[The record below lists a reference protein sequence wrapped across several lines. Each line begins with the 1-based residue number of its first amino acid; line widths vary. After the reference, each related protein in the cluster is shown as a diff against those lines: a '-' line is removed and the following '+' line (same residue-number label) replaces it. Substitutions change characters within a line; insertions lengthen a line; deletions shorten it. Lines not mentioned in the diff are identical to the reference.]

1 MKYYFDF
8 NQRSIQI
15 STFTLI
21 CEHPMK
27 VKVRAIAPERNCLP
41 IPKLTLSQTL
51 TLTGEGGNFSRGQ
64 LSGCPL
70 TLKLNLTLT
79 QTLTLTEG
87 NFPRGAIVQIPWKT
101 YFESKNKK
109 YITKH
114 KKVTLFIL
122 SNKLFYLI
130 YLGFPWIWK
139 FRKHQRWQKL
149 SMLDIWTN

>member
-8 NQRSIQI
+8 NQRSVQI

-27 VKVRAIAPERNCLP
+27 VKVRTIAPEKNCLP

-51 TLTGEGGNFSRGQ
+51 TLTGGGISLGGNC
-64 LSGCPL
+64 LVAPP
-70 TLKLNLTLT
+70 TLKLNLILT
-79 QTLTLTEG
+79 QTPTLTEG

-122 SNKLFYLI
+122 SNKLLYLI

-139 FRKHQRWQKL
+139 FREHQRWQKL
-149 SMLDIWTN
+149 PMLDIWTN